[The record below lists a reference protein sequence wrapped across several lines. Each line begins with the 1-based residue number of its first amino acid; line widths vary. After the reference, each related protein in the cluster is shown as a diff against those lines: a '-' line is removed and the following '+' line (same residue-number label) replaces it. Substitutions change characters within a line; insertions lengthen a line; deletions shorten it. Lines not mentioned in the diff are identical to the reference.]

1 MSTPPEAKKASLEEA
16 DMVDRALT
24 VLKATPLQPVEAIPA
39 IDALG
44 ESGDSRA
51 VGPLIDLLKRS
62 NDLAIKIHVCDA
74 LGRIGDPRAIDPLI
88 EKLQDRDD
96 DFYVRKKAAYTLYAI
111 YRHGHLDQEQRDKIV
126 SHWRSWYLL

>member
-1 MSTPPEAKKASLEEA
+1 MPAPAETKKDSIDHAI
-16 DMVDRALT
+16 D
-24 VLKATPLQPVEAIPA
+24 VLRATPLRPAEAVPA

-44 ESGDSRA
+44 ESGDPRA
-51 VGPLIDLLKRS
+51 VEPLIDLLKRS
-62 NDLAIKIHVCDA
+62 RDLTIKIHVCDA
-74 LGRIGDPRAIDPLI
+74 LGHIGDPRAIDPLI

-126 SHWRSWYLL
+126 AHWRSWYLL

>member
-1 MSTPPEAKKASLEEA
+1 MSALPEAKKDSI
-16 DMVDRALT
+16 DRAIDVLT
-24 VLKATPLQPVEAIPA
+24 ATPLRPVEAVPA

-44 ESGDSRA
+44 ESDDSRA
-51 VGPLIDLLKRS
+51 VEPLIGLLKRS
-62 NDLAIKIHVCDA
+62 DNLTIKIHVCDA
-74 LGRIGDPRAIDPLI
+74 LGRIADPRAIDPLI

-111 YRHGHLDQEQRDKIV
+111 YRHGHLDQEQRDKII